1 MRSIEIAKRPPAGAS
16 PERGP
21 RRVGDLIEVPDGM
34 HVTVPPPRE
43 RWEYTVLPMRPNQAD
58 NLAGLNRCG
67 AEGWELVQVLGLE
80 YWMKRKAG

>member
-1 MRSIEIAKRPPAGAS
+1 MRSIETAKRQAAGAS
-16 PERGP
+16 PE
-21 RRVGDLIEVPDGM
+21 
-34 HVTVPPPRE
+34 RE

-80 YWMKRKAG
+80 YWMKRRVSP